1 MPATIAVGSEAPNFD
16 LSSTENCILML
27 RDEVARTAVV
37 LYFFP
42 DTESDAVRQDL
53 QALSGARD
61 DLARRH
67 SKALAISPLK
77 VDALTALQFEFGLRF
92 PLLHDDR
99 NLSAAYGFTP
109 AEEGESAIPLL
120 VVVDRTQKVLHTA
133 SGPGVASELPQLLA
147 LLDKLPSSTQ
157 NYSKKVVNR
166 LIDRWVN

>member
-42 DTESDAVRQDL
+42 DAEQDSVRNDL
-53 QALSGARD
+53 QALSHVRD

-77 VDALTALQFEFGLRF
+77 VDALTALQFELGLHF
-92 PLLHDDR
+92 PLLSDDR
-99 NLSAAYGFTP
+99 NLAAAYGFT
-109 AEEGESAIPLL
+109 AAAEGESATPLV

-133 SGPGVASELPQLLA
+133 SGPGLAEKLPQILA